1 MTVFSPGNPSRNW
14 IPVQNSQK
22 EKAPKER
29 QQNLSEERGKN
40 PQKTKTNNNTKCRE
54 QILLTSYANV

>member
-1 MTVFSPGNPSRNW
+1 MTVLSPGNPSRNW

-29 QQNLSEERGKN
+29 KQNLSEEGK
-40 PQKTKTNNNTKCRE
+40 QKPKNQKQTTT
-54 QILLTSYANV
+54 QNVENKFY

>member
-1 MTVFSPGNPSRNW
+1 MIVLSPGNPSRNW

-29 QQNLSEERGKN
+29 QQNLSEERENTPPK
-40 PQKTKTNNNTKCRE
+40 KTQSKQQHKM
-54 QILLTSYANV
+54 

>member
-1 MTVFSPGNPSRNW
+1 MTVLSPGNPSRNW

-40 PQKTKTNNNTKCRE
+40 PKKTNK
-54 QILLTSYANV
+54 QQHKM

>member
-1 MTVFSPGNPSRNW
+1 MTVLSPGNPSRNW

-22 EKAPKER
+22 EKATKER
-29 QQNLSEERGKN
+29 QQNLSEEREKPHKN
-40 PQKTKTNNNTKCRE
+40 KTNNNTKCRE

>member
-1 MTVFSPGNPSRNW
+1 MTVLSPGNPSRNW

-22 EKAPKER
+22 EQAPKER
-29 QQNLSEERGKN
+29 QQNLSEERE
-40 PQKTKTNNNTKCRE
+40 KTSKKHKTNNNTKCRE

>member
-1 MTVFSPGNPSRNW
+1 MKVLSLGNPSRNW

-29 QQNLSEERGKN
+29 QQNLSKERGKN
-40 PQKTKTNNNTKCRE
+40 PKKQTNNNTKCRE